1 MDDVPSVLV
10 VWSDKVNPELLL
22 AHRYYPL
29 PRCSMVM
36 AEDHLLKW
44 YRDRRCMIVAM
55 DWGWGEEPRLMPKS
69 RLVPAPLPTGLHGRA
84 GRR

>member
-10 VWSDKVNPELLL
+10 VWSDRANPTLLL

-29 PRCSMVM
+29 PRCSMTM

-44 YRDRRCMIVAM
+44 YRDRRCRIYSMEWA
-55 DWGWGEEPRLMPKS
+55 WGVEPRLMPKA
-69 RLVPAPLPTGLHGRA
+69 RLVPCPLPTGLRDRA
-84 GRR
+84 V